1 VTGMLG
7 TCYRLVSLLALAAS
21 AWACGDASGTP
32 SGDPFFD
39 ARTREPKYAG
49 PGRGQEPPADLTEVR
64 IGYFG
69 PATASHPVGGDM
81 WCAATMA
88 IERANEAGGYNG
100 IPFRLVAGWS
110 ANPWGSGVTEVARM
124 AYVHRVWAIVG
135 GMDGPSTHLAE
146 QVVAKARLALVN
158 PVATDKTVNLAN
170 VAWMFTCVPQ
180 DPAQAKVLARA
191 LVARA
196 GKLPF
201 VMVSAVD
208 HDSHLFAVEL
218 RKSLAKRGLAP
229 AYHFQLDPQQGARKE
244 AWPEVVAA
252 EPGAVVLIADAASS
266 ASWLRSLRG
275 GGYDG
280 PVFGGPWMGS
290 RAFLQQAGST
300 ADGVIF
306 PHLRERSP
314 QSRQFEEKFRRRFGR
329 RPDCLAV
336 HTYDAVSLSV
346 AAIRR
351 AGLNRARICDALRD
365 VSPWPGV
372 SGAIRW
378 NAVGA
383 NAREVKLG
391 TIEGRVVQPLPDR
404 APRTPSLMIH
414 RPGTLKGRFDRMM
427 CQKVCERCKARE
439 KARMMST
446 STTSCAGTDW
456 CHEDRVVAP

>member
-1 VTGMLG
+1 MTAMLETRYG
-7 TCYRLVSLLALAAS
+7 LVFLLAS
-21 AWACGDASGTP
+21 VVSVWACGGAGGAP

-39 ARTREPKYAG
+39 ARTRKAKYAG

-81 WCAATMA
+81 WRAATMA
-88 IERANEAGGYNG
+88 IEQANEAGGYNG

-110 ANPWGSGVTEVARM
+110 ENPWGSGVAEVARM

-135 GMDGPSTHLAE
+135 GIDGSSTHLAE

-170 VAWMFTCVPQ
+170 VPWMFTCVPQ

-196 GKLPF
+196 GKQPF
-201 VMVSAVD
+201 VVVSAVD

-218 RKSLAKRGLAP
+218 RKNLARRGLAA
-229 AYHFQLDPQQGARKE
+229 AYHFELDPQQGERKE
-244 AWPEVVAA
+244 TWPEVVAA
-252 EPGAVVLIADAASS
+252 KPGAVVLIADAASS
-266 ASWLRSLRG
+266 ARWLRSLRG

-280 PVFGGPWMGS
+280 PVFGGPWMGR
-290 RAFLQQAGST
+290 RAFSEQAGN
-300 ADGVIF
+300 AAEGVIF
-306 PHLRERSP
+306 PHLCEKSP
-314 QSRQFEEKFRRRFGR
+314 QSRLFEERFRKRFGR
-329 RPDCLAV
+329 RPDYLAA

-383 NAREVKLG
+383 NAREVRLG
-391 TIEGRVVQPLPDR
+391 TIAGGIVRPFSER
-404 APRTPSLMIH
+404 SLVRDH
-414 RPGTLKGRFDRMM
+414 
-427 CQKVCERCKARE
+427 
-439 KARMMST
+439 
-446 STTSCAGTDW
+446 
-456 CHEDRVVAP
+456 